1 MVSQIMLHN
10 RKHIQQADKE
20 MLYYLCRF
28 GREGGRFGA
37 KPVADFTE
45 IRNELSIRTIRSKA
59 HIQL

>member
-28 GREGGRFGA
+28 GA
-37 KPVADFTE
+37 KPVVDFTE